1 MAENYIGSTNIKSEL
16 TSHLFKDF
24 RKAYWH
30 FKDRIQAKQ
39 RLPVSFYIFIENNF
53 DVVCEM
59 GGSRTHIRN
68 TEIEQYH
75 ARCEQMVGVL
85 KTMEL
90 DAQDN
95 IMLDI
100 VVKTGNYLAIILD
113 FIAQDKRLGQL
124 ERNVLTEGK
133 RKKAEPASGLDPLKH
148 SLRMLSVLGQD
159 IQR

>member
-16 TSHLFKDF
+16 TKHLFGDF

-30 FKDRIQAKQ
+30 FKDRIQAKI
-39 RLPVSFYIFIENNF
+39 RLPDQFYIFIEMNF
-53 DVVCEM
+53 DVMCDRA
-59 GGSRTHIRN
+59 GTRTHIRN

-75 ARCEQMVGVL
+75 ERCEQMVGVL
-85 KTMEL
+85 KTMDL
-90 DAQDN
+90 DVQDN

-113 FIAQDKRLGQL
+113 FIAQDKRLRQL
-124 ERNVLTEGK
+124 ESNVLIEGK
-133 RKKAEPASGLDPLKH
+133 RRKGEAAPGLDSVH
-148 SLRMLSVLGQD
+148 RDLRMLSVLGQD

>member
-1 MAENYIGSTNIKSEL
+1 MHDSEL
-16 TSHLFKDF
+16 TSHLFRDF

-30 FKDRIQAKQ
+30 FKDRINAKI
-39 RLPVSFYIFIENNF
+39 RLSDNFYIFIENNF
-53 DVVCEM
+53 DVVCDRA
-59 GGSRTHIRN
+59 GSRTHIRN

-75 ARCEQMVGVL
+75 ARCEQMVKVL

-95 IMLDI
+95 IMLDT

-124 ERNVLTEGK
+124 ERDVLTQGK
-133 RKKAEPASGLDPLKH
+133 RRKGETASGLDPLKH